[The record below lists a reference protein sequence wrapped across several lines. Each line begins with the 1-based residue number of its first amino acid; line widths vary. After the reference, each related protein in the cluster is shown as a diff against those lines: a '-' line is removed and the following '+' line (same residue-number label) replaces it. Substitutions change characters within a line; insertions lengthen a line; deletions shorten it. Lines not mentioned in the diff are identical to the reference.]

1 MLKNKP
7 SHELVVESLILEL
20 DAITLRESFELS
32 DITLYLPRLKTL
44 CLGGKRLAG
53 RKGGLE
59 PSFVSPSG
67 IGQRLRD
74 VSGTLETLIIDI
86 DRDMEF
92 RDHSGIGT
100 LHHFIALKH
109 LGIQSQILLGEWDHS
124 IEGYDDDVIYDE
136 TLLSQHTAPKS
147 AETSNEL
154 LERRIPR
161 PLGPCDCS
169 STQEPLE

>member
-1 MLKNKP
+1 M
-7 SHELVVESLILEL
+7 
-20 DAITLRESFELS
+20 
-32 DITLYLPRLKTL
+32 
-44 CLGGKRLAG
+44 AG

-59 PSFVSPSG
+59 PSFVSSSG

-100 LHHFIALKH
+100 LHHFIAMKH
-109 LGIQSQILLGEWDHS
+109 LGIQSQILLSEWDRL

-136 TLLSQHTAPKS
+136 TLFSQHTAPKS

-161 PLGPCDCS
+161 RLGPRDCS
-169 STQEPLE
+169 STQEPNETASFYFAGATGHHSIPPHQRRRSS